1 VSGSREHVREVA
13 RRGARVAFLLALLT
27 FAAACGGPRVAP
39 LEGTPGPYDELAP
52 EELALLGDA
61 RRAFDEARLDD
72 ARAVLADLQA
82 RAPQNLFAAA
92 LRQDVE
98 LAWLGQG
105 GTLENVDKD
114 LAASTLPAS
123 GSTAVKLRRWYRLQ
137 ALRADATA
145 FDHVLAAR
153 VEDDEIAALRL
164 LDRAIALDPQC
175 IWAHFGRAFVAMRQ
189 GDVAACRAALDRA
202 IELDASHPR
211 VRRLEATLLEAL
223 GHDTQA
229 RELLEKWTV
238 AVEHDVRVSDA
249 EVIDANLDLAHADL
263 VTRRTDDAL
272 RRLLALDPAD
282 PQRRARR
289 ELLLADAWA
298 ADERWEES
306 LESLRLARTYQ
317 PSSYTAWQSE
327 ALVLHHG
334 LGDLE
339 GALEAWRAAAEVAAQ
354 QAGVDAA
361 AAVIVQQARVEILRL
376 EREVEDAAAAAADA
390 ASAAEAKAQADA
402 P

>member
-1 VSGSREHVREVA
+1 
-13 RRGARVAFLLALLT
+13 
-27 FAAACGGPRVAP
+27 
-39 LEGTPGPYDELAP
+39 
-52 EELALLGDA
+52 
-61 RRAFDEARLDD
+61 
-72 ARAVLADLQA
+72 
-82 RAPQNLFAAA
+82 
-92 LRQDVE
+92 
-98 LAWLGQG
+98 
-105 GTLENVDKD
+105 
-114 LAASTLPAS
+114 
-123 GSTAVKLRRWYRLQ
+123 
-137 ALRADATA
+137 LRADATA

-298 ADERWEES
+298 AEERWEES

>member
-1 VSGSREHVREVA
+1 VSRVREHLCHAA
-13 RRGARVAFLLALLT
+13 RLGARVALLLALLT
-27 FAAACGGPRVAP
+27 CATGCGGPRVAP
-39 LEGTPGPYDELAP
+39 LEGTPGPYDELAS

-61 RRAFDEARLDD
+61 RRAFDEARLGD
-72 ARAVLADLQA
+72 AQAVLADLQA
-82 RAPQNLFAAA
+82 RAPKNLFAAA

-105 GTLENVDKD
+105 GTLVHVDMD

-123 GSTAVKLRRWYRLQ
+123 GSSAVKLRRWYRLQ

-145 FDHVLAAR
+145 FDFVLAAR

-164 LDRAIALDPQC
+164 LDRAIELDPQC
-175 IWAHFGRAFVAMRQ
+175 IWAHFGRAFFAMRQ
-189 GDVAACRAALDRA
+189 GDVATCRAALDRA
-202 IELDASHPR
+202 IELDGSHPR

-223 GHDTQA
+223 GRDKQA
-229 RELLEKWTV
+229 RELLEKWTL
-238 AVEHDVRVSDA
+238 AVEDDVRVSDA
-249 EVIDANLDLAHADL
+249 EVIDANLDLAQGDL
-263 VTRRTDDAL
+263 VARRTEAAL
-272 RRLLALDPAD
+272 LRLVALDPAD

-317 PSSYTAWQSE
+317 PSSYTSWQAE

-376 EREVEDAAAAAADA
+376 ERAVEDAAAAAADES
-390 ASAAEAKAQADA
+390 SAAKARSDG